1 MSLLGY
7 VSVHNFLNY
16 RIIFFQFILA
26 RLCTSY
32 ALVIFLFIPILLSQA
47 WGLWTDKK
55 VLDLMDENLQ
65 DTCIANQFVKC
76 VNIGLLCVQE
86 NPGDRPTMMNVIKM
100 FDIETVNLPTPKRAA
115 FFIGR
120 DQSKA
125 TSSDQPE

>member
-1 MSLLGY
+1 MC
-7 VSVHNFLNY
+7 
-16 RIIFFQFILA
+16 IIFLIIGSF
-26 RLCTSY
+26 C

-55 VLDLMDENLQ
+55 VLDLMDETLQ

-125 TSSDQPE
+125 TSSDQPESINVLTNTLEGR